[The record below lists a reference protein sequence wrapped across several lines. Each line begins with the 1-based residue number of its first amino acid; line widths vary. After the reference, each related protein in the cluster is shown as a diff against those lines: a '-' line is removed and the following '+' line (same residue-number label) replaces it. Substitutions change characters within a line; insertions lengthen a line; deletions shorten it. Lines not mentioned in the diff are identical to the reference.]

1 MRAMRMTHLT
11 TATGEFHARVL
22 AARLGSDGICT
33 ELRGPMGGPYPLGGP
48 VQVLVSEDDLEPARE
63 LLAADA
69 TEAVLAG
76 QVEAALAG
84 LGVDAGGADDPAAAG
99 PLLPARLAAWRAWT
113 AVAVVLVLV
122 LLALARSLS

>member
-1 MRAMRMTHLT
+1 MRMTHLT

-22 AARLGSDGICT
+22 AARLGSEGIWT
-33 ELRGPMGGPYPLGGP
+33 ELRGAMGGPYPLGGP
-48 VQVLVSEDDLEPARE
+48 VQVLVSEDDLGPARE

-76 QVEAALAG
+76 QVEAAMA
-84 LGVDAGGADDPAAAG
+84 GVDLGASDEAAGAG
-99 PLLPARLAAWRAWT
+99 PLLPGRLAAWRAWT
-113 AVAVVLVLV
+113 AIGVVVVLV